1 MNLVASPTRGA
12 RILDVLVTN
21 LHTSYD
27 KAQILPPIQPD
38 SSDVGAPSDHSVA
51 VARQNIDKAKRTG
64 FSRCELRTRRVMT
77 ASNLA
82 LLGLFLASFSWS
94 DLSSYA

>member
-1 MNLVASPTRGA
+1 MGGDINNLDCDKVCDTYPDMVNLVASPTRGA

-38 SSDVGAPSDHSVA
+38 RSDGGAPSDHSVA
-51 VARQNIDKAKRTG
+51 VARQNNDKAGSK
-64 FSRCELRTRRVMT
+64 
-77 ASNLA
+77 
-82 LLGLFLASFSWS
+82 
-94 DLSSYA
+94 